1 MVKAV
6 QPEAEVFSAS
16 SAESPNTQ
24 GKSKRQTKN
33 DKLKII
39 NPDSDVKFEIDFEN
53 DGGAPLE
60 AISDK
65 AIGGTELMR
74 KWLFEEMEKRE
85 PGLHEKFQFISTRV
99 RNLEQKQ
106 RILWVHDLANDPE
119 VQHLKEKENWSKYE
133 RIVFVSHWQQQQFN
147 TLLNIP
153 YSKGMVIKNAIDPIE
168 KHDKLHPAG
177 PLQLIY
183 CSTPQRGLDVLLGAL
198 DLIDRDDWHLHVYS
212 SYGLYGWKDN
222 DKPFE
227 KLFDKIEEH
236 PNMTN
241 YGSVSYDELRE
252 AWKKMHILA
261 YPSTWQETSCRVAME
276 AMSAHCAIVTSNWGA
291 LPETCGEY
299 AYMYNFTENKTDHA
313 EYFADELEDVMEEY
327 WSETTQF
334 NLDNARQYAYTH
346 YSWSKRISQ
355 WTNFLANL
363 KYEIENG

>member
-1 MVKAV
+1 MKKGDVDIPQHK
-6 QPEAEVFSAS
+6 PGNMAENSM
-16 SAESPNTQ
+16 
-24 GKSKRQTKN
+24 
-33 DKLKII
+33 
-39 NPDSDVKFEIDFEN
+39 
-53 DGGAPLE
+53 
-60 AISDK
+60 
-65 AIGGTELMR
+65 GGTELLTME
-74 KWLFEEMEKRE
+74 LFKRLPEEYKNY
-85 PGLHEKFQFISTRV
+85 FQFVISRV
-99 RNLEQKQ
+99 NKEDLEDKP
-106 RILWVHDLANDPE
+106 RLYWLHDLALDPVHDFLRE
-119 VQHLKEKENWSKYE
+119 PEGLNLFDKL
-133 RIVFVSHWQQQQFN
+133 IFVSHWQQQSFQNF
-147 TLLNIP
+147 LRIP
-153 YSKGMVIKNAIDPIE
+153 YSKGVVIKNAIDPIE
-168 KHDKLHPAG
+168 YHEKPKDG
-177 PLQLIY
+177 PLQLMY
-183 CSTPQRGLDVLLGAL
+183 CSTPQRGLDVLLTAL
-198 DLIDRDDWHLHVYS
+198 DMLDRDDYHLHVYS
-212 SYGLYGWKDN
+212 SYKLYGWVQN
-222 DKPFE
+222 DEPYKPLFE
-227 KLFDKIEEH
+227 KIEEH

-241 YGSVSYDELRE
+241 YGAVPYDVLRE

>member
-1 MVKAV
+1 MKKGDVDIPQHK
-6 QPEAEVFSAS
+6 PGNMAENSM
-16 SAESPNTQ
+16 
-24 GKSKRQTKN
+24 
-33 DKLKII
+33 
-39 NPDSDVKFEIDFEN
+39 
-53 DGGAPLE
+53 
-60 AISDK
+60 
-65 AIGGTELMR
+65 GGTEPLTME
-74 KWLFEEMEKRE
+74 LFKRLPDE
-85 PGLHEKFQFISTRV
+85 YKDYFQFVVSRV
-99 RNLEQKQ
+99 HELEEKP
-106 RILWVHDLANDPE
+106 RLYWIHDLALDPVHSFLTE
-119 VQHLKEKENWSKYE
+119 PDGMSKFEKL
-133 RIVFVSHWQQQQFN
+133 IFVSHWQQQQFN

-241 YGSVSYDELRE
+241 YGAVPYDELRE

-276 AMSAHCAIVTSNWGA
+276 AMSAHCAVVTSNWGA
-291 LPETCGEY
+291 LPETVGEY
-299 AYMYNFTENKTDHA
+299 GYMYSYTEHKADHA
-313 EYFADELEDVMEEY
+313 ERFADMLEDVMDDY
-327 WSETTQF
+327 WYDKTQK
-334 NLDNARQYAYTH
+334 NLDNAQDYAYNH
-346 YSWSKRISQ
+346 YSWSKRIDQ
-355 WTNFLANL
+355 WTNFLDNL
-363 KYEIENG
+363 QYEIENG

>member
-1 MVKAV
+1 MKKGDVDIPQHK
-6 QPEAEVFSAS
+6 PGNMAENSM
-16 SAESPNTQ
+16 
-24 GKSKRQTKN
+24 
-33 DKLKII
+33 
-39 NPDSDVKFEIDFEN
+39 
-53 DGGAPLE
+53 
-60 AISDK
+60 
-65 AIGGTELMR
+65 GGTELLTME
-74 KWLFEEMEKRE
+74 LFKRLPDE
-85 PGLHEKFQFISTRV
+85 YKDYFQFVVSRV
-99 RNLEQKQ
+99 HELEEKP
-106 RILWVHDLANDPE
+106 RLYWIHDLALDPVHSFLTE
-119 VQHLKEKENWSKYE
+119 PDGMSKFEKL
-133 RIVFVSHWQQQQFN
+133 IFVSHWQQQQFN

-241 YGSVSYDELRE
+241 YGAVPYDELRE

-276 AMSAHCAIVTSNWGA
+276 AMSAHCAVVTSNWG
-291 LPETCGEY
+291 
-299 AYMYNFTENKTDHA
+299 
-313 EYFADELEDVMEEY
+313 DVPSRGTRFQTSLLVY
-327 WSETTQF
+327 
-334 NLDNARQYAYTH
+334 
-346 YSWSKRISQ
+346 K
-355 WTNFLANL
+355 
-363 KYEIENG
+363 GV